1 MIRSLTLRFVMDC
14 CSRVIRRKI
23 KFRRAFIYENRY
35 IILRKDYCLLR
46 SPAILRYVIRNTV
59 GMRNVL
65 TFTGSECL
73 TACIVKYRNSVR
85 DNSIDRNSETIRAS
99 DTKQTATGSTLN
111 ALQRS
116 ITNGKSSTCAKW
128 ALFLWVLLGTAR
140 MPHRYSLA

>member
-1 MIRSLTLRFVMDC
+1 
-14 CSRVIRRKI
+14 
-23 KFRRAFIYENRY
+23 
-35 IILRKDYCLLR
+35 
-46 SPAILRYVIRNTV
+46 
-59 GMRNVL
+59 MRNVL

-85 DNSIDRNSETIRAS
+85 DNSIDRNSETIWAS

-128 ALFLWVLLGTAR
+128 ALFL
-140 MPHRYSLA
+140 YSVTYMCGIHIKNDN